1 MFKSPALTG
10 HEAPM
15 LQAFG
20 SGNGKGTGM
29 PKMIPKHLFES
40 VLVSTSLNDLNNRN
54 YLKINEFITRMW
66 IIGLLDLNLSVIE
79 ADWPLMNVHGVAEH
93 PSIST

>member
-1 MFKSPALTG
+1 
-10 HEAPM
+10 M

-54 YLKINEFITRMW
+54 YLKINEFITRM
-66 IIGLLDLNLSVIE
+66 
-79 ADWPLMNVHGVAEH
+79 
-93 PSIST
+93 